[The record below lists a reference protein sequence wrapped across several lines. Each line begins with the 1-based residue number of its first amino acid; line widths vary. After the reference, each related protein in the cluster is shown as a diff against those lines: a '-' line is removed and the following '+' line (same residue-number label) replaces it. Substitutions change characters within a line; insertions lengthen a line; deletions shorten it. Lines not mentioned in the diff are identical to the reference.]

1 MKARVFKYARLSFLL
16 LAVTLLNAHMI
27 IPHDHHQSD
36 SDSCQQGSFPS
47 SKQESSHHSGL
58 PLHCHAFNDLAAEK
72 ILLLVLKKYFH
83 SGFSKIIWFPDY
95 GVNELHISLF
105 AIHGPRKP
113 LPDIYTPD
121 FSPLRGPPSL
131 N

>member
-58 PLHCHAFNDLAAEK
+58 PFHCHAFNDLTSEK
-72 ILLLVLKKYFH
+72 AINHVVLKFIQIRDLIPASIIDTELSNIQFSRIRVYNAFKEPVN
-83 SGFSKIIWFPDY
+83 SGIL
-95 GVNELHISLF
+95 ELSSLR
-105 AIHGPRKP
+105 A
-113 LPDIYTPD
+113 
-121 FSPLRGPPSL
+121 PPSL
-131 N
+131 S

>member
-36 SDSCQQGSFPS
+36 SDSCQQDSFPS

-58 PLHCHAFNDLAAEK
+58 PLHCHAFNDLTSEK
-72 ILLLVLKKYFH
+72 AVNLVVLNFIQFRDLIPA
-83 SGFSKIIWFPDY
+83 SIIDTELSNIQFSRIRVY
-95 GVNELHISLF
+95 
-105 AIHGPRKP
+105 
-113 LPDIYTPD
+113 
-121 FSPLRGPPSL
+121 
-131 N
+131 